1 MPPYPPRPESYDKAV
16 GLCLQGGGALGS
28 YQAGAY
34 EAIAQSEYLPDWV
47 AGISIGAINAALI
60 AGNPPER
67 RVERLRT
74 FWERV
79 TVPTGTLP
87 LLAQFETRKVAE
99 MAAALFG
106 QTGFFAPRS
115 PLEWFGRA
123 APVSPYSLDP
133 LRETLAELVDFDLIN
148 SRAVRLAVGAVEIAT
163 GNLIYFDNHERRIG
177 PEHIMAS
184 GALPPGFPPVEVEG
198 ALYWDGGLVSNTP
211 LEYMIDS
218 QPRRSRLAFEVDLFS
233 ARGEVPTTLDEAT
246 ERQLDIRYASRTRA
260 GATKVRETWDLRHL
274 ANAVYEML
282 PDAARSTPEARRL
295 YHFGCVT
302 TMDVAHLIYRPERP
316 QGAAKDYEFS
326 RRTMLQRWDE
336 GRADADAT
344 LRASP
349 WLAPM
354 PDGLGARAFDV
365 QRPAGG

>member
-1 MPPYPPRPESYDKAV
+1 MPPYPTRPDSYDKAV

-34 EAIAQSEYLPDWV
+34 EAMAGSAYLPDWV

-87 LLAQFETRKVAE
+87 LLAQFGTRQSAA
-99 MAAALFG
+99 MAATLFG
-106 QTGFFAPRS
+106 QTGFFAPRN
-115 PLEWFGRA
+115 PFEWFA
-123 APVSPYSLDP
+123 AATPVSPYSLAP
-133 LRETLAELVDFDLIN
+133 LRETLEELVDFDLIN
-148 SRAVRLAVGAVEIAT
+148 SRAVRLSVGAVQIAT
-163 GNLIYFDNHERRIG
+163 GNLIYFDSHERRIG

-198 ALYWDGGLVSNTP
+198 MLYWDGGLVSNTP

-218 QPRRSRLAFEVDLFS
+218 QPRRSRLAFEVDLFN
-233 ARGEVPTTLDEAT
+233 ARGAVPQTLDEAT

-260 GATKVRETWDLRHL
+260 GATKVRETWDLRHM
-274 ANAVYEML
+274 ANSIYDML
-282 PDAARSTPEARRL
+282 PDDCRTTPEAQQL
-295 YHFGCVT
+295 YRFGCIT
-302 TMDVAHLIYRPERP
+302 EMDIAHLIYRPSQP
-316 QGAAKDYEFS
+316 QGGAKDYEFS
-326 RRTMLQRWDE
+326 GRTMRERWE
-336 GRADADAT
+336 AGRADAEAT
-344 LRASP
+344 LRAAP

-354 PDGLGARAFDV
+354 PPGHGARAFDV
-365 QRPAGG
+365 QRPAGD